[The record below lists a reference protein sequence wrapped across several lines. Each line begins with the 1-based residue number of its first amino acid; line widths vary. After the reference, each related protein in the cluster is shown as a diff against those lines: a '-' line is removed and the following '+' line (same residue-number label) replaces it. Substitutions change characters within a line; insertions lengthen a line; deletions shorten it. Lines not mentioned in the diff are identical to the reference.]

1 MSLTD
6 TERNII
12 VNREYEK
19 AKLFME
25 QAEGNARME
34 YWEVVANR
42 MYYAVFHAVSALL
55 IKDGHKVSTHRGA
68 VMAYGQ
74 HYVKTGIVT
83 PDEGSLYSQ
92 LQSMREDAD
101 YNCAFKSEPEKMK
114 ILLPQAK
121 ALIDKIGTILGS
133 ESNAN

>member
-1 MSLTD
+1 MSLTE
-6 TERNII
+6 TEREII
-12 VNREYEK
+12 VKREYEK
-19 AKLFME
+19 AITFME
-25 QAEGNARME
+25 QAEGNATMG

-55 IKDGHKVSTHRGA
+55 IKDGHKVNTHRGT

-83 PDEGSLYSQ
+83 HDEGSLYSQ

-114 ILLPQAK
+114 TLLPQAK
-121 ALIDKIGTILGS
+121 TLISKIGNLLDIS
-133 ESNAN
+133 D

>member
-1 MSLTD
+1 MSLTED
-6 TERNII
+6 ERKII
-12 VNREYEK
+12 VKREYEK
-19 AKLFME
+19 ALSFIE
-25 QAEGNARME
+25 QAEGNAKME

-55 IKDGHKVSTHRGA
+55 VKDGHKVGTHRGT
-68 VMAYGQ
+68 VMAYGL

-101 YNCAFKSEPEKMK
+101 YNCAFQAEPEKMK
-114 ILLPQAK
+114 ALLPLAIG
-121 ALIDKIGTILGS
+121 LIEKIGKLLG
-133 ESNAN
+133 